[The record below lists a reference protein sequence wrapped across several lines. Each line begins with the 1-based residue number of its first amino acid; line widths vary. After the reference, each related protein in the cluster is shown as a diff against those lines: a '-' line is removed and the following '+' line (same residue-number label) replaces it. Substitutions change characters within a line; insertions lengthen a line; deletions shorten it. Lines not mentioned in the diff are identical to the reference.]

1 MLFQQISPPAEA
13 LPARRSLDEGGAKA
27 GWHTRVIPEILD
39 ALRSHERGLTKE
51 EATERFREY
60 GPNKLPEGKV
70 DGLFVIFLRQFQS
83 PLIYVLFAAAGIV
96 FAMGQ
101 IVDASIIFAVLLFN
115 ATVGTIQEGKAQNT
129 LLALK
134 KFAETSAT
142 VLRDGKELI
151 VPDTEVMPGDIIVL
165 QEGEKVPADARI
177 IFANTLK
184 IDEASLTGES
194 EPVTKTDTA
203 LPIDMLPVADQK
215 NMVFKGT
222 HILSGNG
229 TAVVVATGLATEIG
243 KIAQKIATVNTEI
256 PLKTNIRYLSR
267 LIIFAVSIIS
277 ASLIVLGVL
286 SGKSFTE
293 MFTTAV
299 ALSVSIIPEGLPIV
313 MTLVLATGVRRMS
326 KRNVL
331 VKRLQAVEALGQ
343 TKIIAVDK
351 TGTLTMNEMVIQRV
365 YVDGKN
371 FDITG
376 SGYEPKGEATFDG
389 KIIDSLNHPE
399 LLFSGKIAA
408 FCANARLSFLPA
420 RRNPRLAEAIGE
432 TQVGAGGEET
442 STWKIA
448 GDPTEAA
455 MLVLSEKIGF
465 RHDAL
470 EQETPKIFELP
481 FDYQKK
487 YHATI
492 RAVDGKNFLTIVG
505 APEKVLELCKNIWH
519 KPASPAGRDGT
530 ETLNGEMKKELEAV
544 FHKLARNGF
553 RVVAYAINS
562 DSERS
567 INPDAIP
574 PLTFVGFFGMND
586 ALRPEVKEAMQ
597 RVRAADMRVVMITG
611 DHSLTAQAI
620 AKEADIWREGDS
632 VLTGEEIDKMSDDEL
647 AEKLA
652 RTSVFARVTPDH
664 KLRIIQ
670 AYRKRG
676 EIVAM
681 TGDGVNDAPSLV
693 AADLGVAMGKIG
705 TEVAKEASDIVLL
718 DDNFAS
724 IVSAAEEGRGIYKTI
739 KKVILYLF
747 STSMGEVL
755 VIAGAL
761 VLGFPLPLLA
771 AQIIW
776 LNFVTDGFL
785 DVALAMEP
793 KENGLMQGKFERPK
807 KWIVD
812 GLMAQRMFLMAL
824 PMAIGTL
831 YLFIGYLETDLT
843 KAWTISLTTL
853 AVFQW
858 FNAWNCRSESKSIFV
873 MNPFSNMFL
882 VGATATVISLQL
894 FSVYNPFTQKFL
906 RTTPLEFSEWV
917 IIISIASSIILA
929 EEIRKFFYRR
939 RMAT

>member
-1 MLFQQISPPAEA
+1 MAIMQQIS
-13 LPARRSLDEGGAKA
+13 
-27 GWHTRVIPEILD
+27 WHTKTVPEVLG
-39 ALRSHERGLTKE
+39 ALGSREHGLTKE
-51 EATERFREY
+51 EATERFQKY
-60 GPNKLPEGKV
+60 GLNKLPEGKV
-70 DGLFVIFLRQFQS
+70 DGLLIIFLRQFKS
-83 PLIYVLFAAAGIV
+83 PLIYILFAAAGIV
-96 FAMGQ
+96 FAMGEV
-101 IVDASIIFAVLLFN
+101 IDASIIFAVLLFN
-115 ATVGTIQEGKAQNT
+115 AIVGTIQEGKAQNI

-151 VPDTEVMPGDIIVL
+151 VLDTEVTPGDIIIL

-177 IFANTLK
+177 IFSNTLK
-184 IDEASLTGES
+184 VDEASLTGES
-194 EPVTKTDTA
+194 EPVTKTNTVVSADN
-203 LPIDMLPVADQK
+203 LPVADQK

-222 HILSGNG
+222 HILSGSG
-229 TAVVVATGLATEIG
+229 MAVVVATGLVTEIG
-243 KIAQKIATVNTEI
+243 KIAQKISSIDTEI

-267 LIIFAVSIIS
+267 VIIVTVAVIS
-277 ASLIVLGVL
+277 TSLIVLGIL
-286 SGKSFTE
+286 SGKSLKE

-343 TKIIAVDK
+343 TKVIAVDK
-351 TGTLTMNEMVIQRV
+351 TGTFTKNEMLIQRM
-365 YVDGKN
+365 YVDGKI

-376 SGYEPKGEATFDG
+376 SGYEPKGEAILDG
-389 KIIDSLNHPE
+389 KIIDPLNYPE
-399 LLFSGKIAA
+399 LLFSGRIAA
-408 FCANARLSFLPA
+408 FCANARLSFL
-420 RRNPRLAEAIGE
+420 
-432 TQVGAGGEET
+432 EET

-465 RHDAL
+465 RHEVL
-470 EQETPKIFELP
+470 EQETPKIFEMP

-487 YHATI
+487 YHTTI

-519 KPASPAGRDGT
+519 KNET
-530 ETLNGEMKKELEAV
+530 ETLNGEKKKELESV
-544 FHKLARNGF
+544 FHNLAQGGF
-553 RVVAYAINS
+553 RVVAYAINP
-562 DSERS
+562 DTERS
-567 INPDAIP
+567 VDENAIP
-574 PLTFVGFFGMND
+574 PLTFIGFFGMSD

-611 DHSLTAQAI
+611 DHRLTAQAI
-620 AKEADIWREGDS
+620 AKAADIWREGDN

-652 RTSVFARVTPDH
+652 HTSVFARVMPDH

-681 TGDGVNDAPSLV
+681 TGDGMNDAPSLV

-747 STSMGEVL
+747 STSTGEVL

-761 VLGFPLPLLA
+761 VLGYPLPLLA

-793 KENGLMQGKFERPK
+793 KEKGLMQGKFERPK

-831 YLFIGYLETDLT
+831 YLFKGYFEIDIT

-858 FNAWNCRSESKSIFV
+858 FNAWNCKSESKSIFQ
-873 MNPFSNMFL
+873 MNPFSNKFL
-882 VGATATVISLQL
+882 VGATGIVIFLQFAAL
-894 FSVYNPFTQKFL
+894 YTPFLQKIL
-906 RTTPLEFSEWV
+906 HTTPLSISEWLV
-917 IIISIASSIILA
+917 IVPIASSIILV

-939 RMAT
+939 KILA

>member
-1 MLFQQISPPAEA
+1 MQQI
-13 LPARRSLDEGGAKA
+13 L
-27 GWHTRVIPEILD
+27 WHTKTAPEVLG
-39 ALRSHERGLTKE
+39 ALGSREHGLTKK
-51 EATERFREY
+51 EAIERFQKY
-60 GPNKLPEGKV
+60 GLNKLPEGKV
-70 DGLFVIFLRQFQS
+70 DGLLIIFLRQFKS
-83 PLIYVLFAAAGIV
+83 PLIYTLFAAAGIV
-96 FAMGQ
+96 FAMGEV
-101 IVDASIIFAVLLFN
+101 IDASIIFAVLLFN
-115 ATVGTIQEGKAQNT
+115 AIVGTIQEGKAQNT

-142 VLRDGKELI
+142 VLRDGKEFI
-151 VPDTEVMPGDIIVL
+151 VPDTVVMPGDVIVL

-177 IFANTLK
+177 IFSNTLK
-184 IDEASLTGES
+184 VDEASLTGES
-194 EPVTKTDTA
+194 EPVTKTDTLVPA
-203 LPIDMLPVADQK
+203 DNLPVADQK

-243 KIAQKIATVNTEI
+243 KITEKISSVDTEI
-256 PLKTNIRYLSR
+256 PLKTNIRYFSR
-267 LIIFAVSIIS
+267 AIIVTVAVIS
-277 ASLIVLGVL
+277 TSLIVLGVF
-286 SGKSFTE
+286 SDKSLEE
-293 MFTTAV
+293 MFTTVV

-313 MTLVLATGVRRMS
+313 TTLVLATGVHRMS

-331 VKRLQAVEALGQ
+331 VKRLQAVETLGQ

-351 TGTLTMNEMVIQRV
+351 TGTLTRNEMLIQRV
-365 YVDGKN
+365 YTNGN
-371 FDITG
+371 IFEITG
-376 SGYEPKGEATFDG
+376 SGYEPKGDIRLDG
-389 KIIDSLNHPE
+389 KIIDPLNHPE
-399 LLFSGKIAA
+399 LLFGGRIAA
-408 FCANARLSFLPA
+408 FCVNARLSF
-420 RRNPRLAEAIGE
+420 I
-432 TQVGAGGEET
+432 EET
-442 STWKIA
+442 SIWKIA

-465 RHDAL
+465 RHETL
-470 EQETPKIFELP
+470 EKETPKIFELP

-505 APEKVLELCKNIWH
+505 APETVLLLCKNIWH
-519 KPASPAGRDGT
+519 KDGI
-530 ETLNGEMKKELEAV
+530 EVLGEEKKKELESV
-544 FHKLARNGF
+544 FHNLAQGGF
-553 RVVAYAINS
+553 RVVAYAINP
-562 DSERS
+562 DTGRS
-567 INPDAIP
+567 VDGNAMPS
-574 PLTFVGFFGMND
+574 LTFVGFFGMSD
-586 ALRPEVKEAMQ
+586 ALRGEVKEAMQ

-611 DHSLTAQAI
+611 DHRLTAQAI
-620 AKEADIWREGDS
+620 AKEADIWREGDI
-632 VLTGEEIDKMSDDEL
+632 VLTGEEIDKMPDDEL

-670 AYRKRG
+670 AYRKQG

-747 STSMGEVL
+747 STSTGEVL
-755 VIAGAL
+755 AIAGAL
-761 VLGFPLPLLA
+761 VLGYPLPLLA

-793 KENGLMQGKFERPK
+793 KEKGLMQGKFERPK

-831 YLFIGYLETDLT
+831 YLFQKYFSAGGGSSLGGETDLT
-843 KAWTISLTTL
+843 KALTISLTTL

-858 FNAWNCRSESKSIFV
+858 FNAWNCRSESKSIFQ
-873 MNPFSNMFL
+873 MNPFSNKFL
-882 VGATATVISLQL
+882 VGATGIVILLQL
-894 FSVYNPFTQKFL
+894 FALYTPFLQKIL
-906 RTTPLEFSEWV
+906 HTTPLSLSEWLT
-917 IIISIASSIILA
+917 IIPIAGSIILV

-939 RMAT
+939 KILA

>member
-1 MLFQQISPPAEA
+1 MQQIS
-13 LPARRSLDEGGAKA
+13 
-27 GWHTRVIPEILD
+27 WHIKTVPEILD
-39 ALRSHERGLTKE
+39 LLRSRERGLTKE
-51 EATERFREY
+51 EATERFQEY
-60 GPNKLPEGKV
+60 GFNKLPEGKV
-70 DGLFVIFLRQFQS
+70 DGLPLIFLRQFQS
-83 PLIYVLFAAAGIV
+83 PLIYILFAAAGIV
-96 FAMGQ
+96 FVIGSV
-101 IVDASIIFAVLLFN
+101 VDSLIIFIVLIFN
-115 ATVGTIQEGKAQNT
+115 AIVGTFQEGKAQNT

-134 KFAETSAT
+134 RFAETSAT
-142 VLRDGKELI
+142 VLRDGKELV

-165 QEGEKVPADARI
+165 QEGEKVSADARI

-194 EPVTKTDTA
+194 EPVTKTDTVMPA
-203 LPIDMLPVADQK
+203 DNLGVADQK

-229 TAVVVATGLATEIG
+229 TAVVVATGLTTEIG
-243 KIAQKIATVNTEI
+243 KIAQKISSIDTEI

-267 LIIFAVSIIS
+267 IIVVTVAIISVSLII
-277 ASLIVLGVL
+277 LGVL
-286 SGKSFTE
+286 SGKSLKE

-313 MTLVLATGVRRMS
+313 MTLVLATGVFRMS

-343 TKIIAVDK
+343 TKVIAADK
-351 TGTLTMNEMVIQRV
+351 TGTLTRNEMVIQHV
-365 YVDGKN
+365 YVDGRI

-376 SGYEPKGEATFDG
+376 SGYEPKGEVTFDG
-389 KIIDSLNHPE
+389 KNIDPLNHSE

-408 FCANARLSFLPA
+408 FCANARLSFS
-420 RRNPRLAEAIGE
+420 
-432 TQVGAGGEET
+432 EET
-442 STWKIA
+442 SAWKIA

-505 APEKVLELCKNIWH
+505 APEEVLELCKNIWH
-519 KPASPAGRDGT
+519 KNGT
-530 ETLNGEMKKELEAV
+530 ETLSEEKKKELEAV
-544 FHKLARNGF
+544 FHKIAQNGF
-553 RVVAYAINS
+553 RVVAYAINP
-562 DSERS
+562 DTGRS
-567 INPDAIP
+567 VDGNLPAGKAGAIP
-574 PLTFVGFFGMND
+574 SLTFVGFFGMND
-586 ALRPEVKEAMQ
+586 ALRSEVKEAMQ

-611 DHSLTAQAI
+611 DHRLTAQAI
-620 AKEADIWREGDS
+620 AKEADIWREGDN
-632 VLTGEEIDKMSDDEL
+632 VLTGEEIDKMSEEEL

-652 RTSVFARVTPDH
+652 STTVFARVTPEH

-724 IVSAAEEGRGIYKTI
+724 IVSAAEEGRSIYKTI

-747 STSMGEVL
+747 STSTGEVL

-761 VLGFPLPLLA
+761 VLGYPLPLLA

-793 KENGLMQGKFERPK
+793 NEKGLMQGKFERPK

-812 GLMAQRMFLMAL
+812 GFMIKRMLLMAPIMGL
-824 PMAIGTL
+824 GTL
-831 YLFIGYLETDLT
+831 YLFGQYFEADLT
-843 KAWTISLTTL
+843 KGWTIALTTM
-853 AVFQW
+853 AIFQW
-858 FNAWNCRSESKSIFV
+858 FNAWNCRSESKSIFQ
-873 MNPFSNMFL
+873 MNPFSNKFL
-882 VGATATVISLQL
+882 VGATMVVISLQI
-894 FSVYNPFTQKFL
+894 FAVYNPFMQKIL
-906 RTTPLEFSEWV
+906 HTTPLSLSEWL
-917 IIISIASSIILA
+917 IIIPVASSIILV
-929 EEIRKFFYRR
+929 EEIRKFIYRR
-939 RMAT
+939 KLI

>member
-1 MLFQQISPPAEA
+1 MQQIS
-13 LPARRSLDEGGAKA
+13 
-27 GWHTRVIPEILD
+27 WHTKTITEVFN
-39 ALRSHERGLTKE
+39 ALHSQECGLTKE
-51 EATERFREY
+51 EATKRFQKY
-60 GPNKLPEGKV
+60 GFNKLPEGKV
-70 DGLFVIFLRQFQS
+70 DSLPLIFLRQFQS
-83 PLIYVLFAAAGIV
+83 PLIYILFAAAGIV
-96 FAMGQ
+96 FAMGE
-101 IVDASIIFAVLLFN
+101 IIDASIIFAVLLFN
-115 ATVGTIQEGKAQNT
+115 AFIGTIQEGKAQNT

-134 KFAETSAT
+134 RFTETSAT
-142 VLRDGKELI
+142 VLRDGKEFI
-151 VPDTEVMPGDIIVL
+151 IPDTEVMPGDIIVL

-177 IFANTLK
+177 IFSNTLK
-184 IDEASLTGES
+184 VDEASLTGES
-194 EPVTKTDTA
+194 EPVTKTDTVA
-203 LPIDMLPVADQK
+203 PADNLPAGKAGLPVADQK

-229 TAVVVATGLATEIG
+229 TAIVVATGLATEIG
-243 KIAQKIATVNTEI
+243 KIAQKISSIDTEI

-267 LIIFAVSIIS
+267 VIIITVAVIS
-277 ASLIVLGVL
+277 TSLIVLGVL
-286 SGKSFTE
+286 SGKSLKE

-313 MTLVLATGVRRMS
+313 MTLVLATGVRRMA

-351 TGTLTMNEMVIQRV
+351 TGTLTKNEMVIQRV
-365 YVDGKN
+365 YVDGKIFN
-371 FDITG
+371 ITG
-376 SGYEPKGEATFDG
+376 SGYDPKGE
-389 KIIDSLNHPE
+389 IILNNRTINPSNHPM
-399 LLFSGKIAA
+399 LLFSGRIAA
-408 FCANARLSFLPA
+408 FCSNARLSFL
-420 RRNPRLAEAIGE
+420 
-432 TQVGAGGEET
+432 EET

-455 MLVLSEKIGF
+455 MLVFSEKIGF
-465 RHDAL
+465 RHETL
-470 EQETPKIFELP
+470 EQEAPKIFELP

-492 RAVDGKNFLTIVG
+492 RMVDGKNFLTIVG
-505 APEKVLELCKNIWH
+505 APEKIFELCKNIWH
-519 KPASPAGRDGT
+519 KNKT
-530 ETLNGEMKKELEAV
+530 EILSEKKKKELESV
-544 FHKLARNGF
+544 FHTLAQGGF
-553 RVVAYAINS
+553 RVVAHAINS
-562 DSERS
+562 DTGRS
-567 INPDAIP
+567 VDGNAMPSLA
-574 PLTFVGFFGMND
+574 FVGFLGMND

-597 RVRAADMRVVMITG
+597 KVRAADMRAVMITG
-611 DHSLTAQAI
+611 DHSFTAQAI
-620 AKEADIWREGDS
+620 AKEADIWRKGDS
-632 VLTGEEIDKMSDDEL
+632 VLTGEEIDKMSDDDL
-647 AEKLA
+647 ADKL
-652 RTSVFARVTPDH
+652 TNTTVFARVTPDH
-664 KLRIIQ
+664 KFRIIQ

-724 IVSAAEEGRGIYKTI
+724 IVLAAEEGRGIYKTI

-761 VLGFPLPLLA
+761 VLGYPLPLLA

-793 KENGLMQGKFERPK
+793 KEKGLMQGKFERPK

-824 PMAIGTL
+824 PMTIGTL
-831 YLFIGYLETDLT
+831 YLFKGYFETDLA
-843 KAWTISLTTL
+843 KALTISLTTL

-858 FNAWNCRSESKSIFV
+858 FNAWNCRSESKSIFQI
-873 MNPFSNMFL
+873 NPFSNMFL
-882 VGATATVISLQL
+882 VGATMIVMFLQFAAL
-894 FSVYNPFTQKFL
+894 YIPFLQKIL
-906 RTTPLEFSEWV
+906 HTMPLSFSEWL
-917 IIISIASSIILA
+917 IIIPIASSIILV

-939 RMAT
+939 KSI

>member
-1 MLFQQISPPAEA
+1 MTQQVPWH
-13 LPARRSLDEGGAKA
+13 AKA
-27 GWHTRVIPEILD
+27 IPEVLG
-39 ALRSHERGLTKE
+39 ALHSREHGLTRE
-51 EATERFREY
+51 ETTERLKEY
-60 GPNKLPEGKV
+60 GRNYLPEGKV
-70 DGLFVIFLRQFQS
+70 DSLFIIFLRQFQS
-83 PLIYVLFAAAGIV
+83 PLIYILFAAAGIV
-96 FAMGQ
+96 FAMGET
-101 IVDASIIFAVLLFN
+101 IDASIIFAVLIFN

-151 VPDTEVMPGDIIVL
+151 VSDTEVIPGDIIVL

-194 EPVTKTDTA
+194 EPVTKIDTVIPTDN
-203 LPIDMLPVADQK
+203 LPAGEAGLPVADQK

-243 KIAQKIATVNTEI
+243 KIAQKISTIDTEI

-267 LIIFAVSIIS
+267 IIIVTVSIIS
-277 ASLIVLGVL
+277 ISLIILGVL
-286 SGKSFTE
+286 SGKSLKE

-343 TKIIAVDK
+343 TKVIAVDK
-351 TGTLTMNEMVIQRV
+351 TGTLTRNEMVIQRV
-365 YVDGKN
+365 YVDGKI

-376 SGYEPKGEATFDG
+376 NGYEPKGEATFDG
-389 KIIDSLNHPE
+389 KIIDPLNHPE
-399 LLFSGKIAA
+399 LLFSGRIAA
-408 FCANARLSFLPA
+408 FCANARLSFL
-420 RRNPRLAEAIGE
+420 
-432 TQVGAGGEET
+432 EET
-442 STWKIA
+442 STWKIS

-465 RHDAL
+465 RHETL

-492 RAVDGKNFLTIVG
+492 RAVDDKNFLTIVG
-505 APEKVLELCKNIWH
+505 APEKVLELCKNVWH
-519 KPASPAGRDGT
+519 KNGT
-530 ETLNGEMKKELEAV
+530 ETLNEEKKKELESV
-544 FHKLARNGF
+544 FHNLAQSGF
-553 RVVAYAINS
+553 RVVAYAINQ
-562 DSERS
+562 DTGRS
-567 INPDAIP
+567 VDGNAMP
-574 PLTFVGFFGMND
+574 PLTFVGFFGMQD
-586 ALRPEVKEAMQ
+586 ALRSEVKEAMQ

-611 DHSLTAQAI
+611 DHRLTAQAI
-620 AKEADIWREGDS
+620 AKEADIWREGDGI
-632 VLTGEEIDKMSDDEL
+632 LTGEEIDRMSDEEL
-647 AEKLA
+647 AVKLV
-652 RTSVFARVTPDH
+652 RTTVFARVTPDH

-670 AYRKRG
+670 AYRERG
-676 EIVAM
+676 ETVAM

-705 TEVAKEASDIVLL
+705 TEVAKEASDLVLL

-747 STSMGEVL
+747 STSMGEVFA
-755 VIAGAL
+755 IAGAL
-761 VLGFPLPLLA
+761 VLGYPLPLLA

-793 KENGLMQGKFERPK
+793 KEKGLMQGKFERPK

-812 GLMAQRMFLMAL
+812 GLMMQRMFLMAL

-831 YLFIGYLETDLT
+831 YLFKGYFETDIT
-843 KAWTISLTTL
+843 KALTISLTTL

-858 FNAWNCRSESKSIFV
+858 FNAWNCRSESKSIFQ
-873 MNPFSNMFL
+873 MNPFSNKFL
-882 VGATATVISLQL
+882 VGATAMVIFLQFAAL
-894 FSVYNPFTQKFL
+894 YTPFLQKIL
-906 RTTPLEFSEWV
+906 HTTPLSLSEWF
-917 IIISIASSIILA
+917 IIIPIAGSIILV
-929 EEIRKFFYRR
+929 EEIRKFFYRKSKIG
-939 RMAT
+939 

>member
-1 MLFQQISPPAEA
+1 MAIIQQI
-13 LPARRSLDEGGAKA
+13 L
-27 GWHTRVIPEILD
+27 WHTKTVPDVLD
-39 ALRSHERGLTKE
+39 MLRSREHGLTKK
-51 EATERFREY
+51 EANERFQEY
-60 GPNKLPEGKV
+60 GLNKLPEGKV
-70 DGLFVIFLRQFQS
+70 DGLLLIFFRQFQS
-83 PLIYVLFAAAGIV
+83 PLIYILFAAAGIV
-96 FAMGQ
+96 FAMGEV
-101 IVDASIIFAVLLFN
+101 INASIIFAVLLFN
-115 ATVGTIQEGKAQNT
+115 AIVGTIQEGKAQNT

-142 VLRDGKELI
+142 VLRSGMELI

-177 IFANTLK
+177 IFSNILK
-184 IDEASLTGES
+184 VDEASLTGES
-194 EPVTKTDTA
+194 EPVTKTDTVVPTDNPSGLSPRDER
-203 LPIDMLPVADQK
+203 LPLADQK

-243 KIAQKIATVNTEI
+243 KIAQKISSIDTEI

-267 LIIFAVSIIS
+267 VIIVTVAVIS
-277 ASLIVLGVL
+277 ASLIILGVL
-286 SGKSFTE
+286 SGKSLKE

-313 MTLVLATGVRRMS
+313 MTLVLTTGVWRMA

-351 TGTLTMNEMVIQRV
+351 TGTLTRNEMLIQRV
-365 YVDGKN
+365 YVDGKIFN
-371 FDITG
+371 ITG
-376 SGYEPKGEATFDG
+376 SGYEPKGEAIFDG
-389 KIIDSLNHPE
+389 KIIDPLNHPE
-399 LLFSGKIAA
+399 LLFSGRIAA
-408 FCANARLSFLPA
+408 FCANARLSFS
-420 RRNPRLAEAIGE
+420 
-432 TQVGAGGEET
+432 EET
-442 STWKIA
+442 SIWKIA

-465 RHDAL
+465 RHEAL

-505 APEKVLELCKNIWH
+505 APEKVLWLCKNSWH
-519 KPASPAGRDGT
+519 KDGT
-530 ETLNGEMKKELEAV
+530 ETLRGEKKKELESI
-544 FHKLARNGF
+544 FHNLAQGGF
-553 RVVAYAINS
+553 RIVAYAINP
-562 DSERS
+562 DTGRS
-567 INPDAIP
+567 VDGNAMP

-586 ALRPEVKEAMQ
+586 ALRGEVKEAMQ

-611 DHSLTAQAI
+611 DHRLTAQAI

-632 VLTGEEIDKMSDDEL
+632 VLTGEEMDKMSDDEL

-652 RTSVFARVTPDH
+652 RASVFARVTPDH

-724 IVSAAEEGRGIYKTI
+724 IVSATEEGRGIYKTI

-747 STSMGEVL
+747 STSTGEVL

-761 VLGFPLPLLA
+761 VLGYPLPILA
-771 AQIIW
+771 TQIIW

-793 KENGLMQGKFERPK
+793 KEKGLMQGKFERPK

-831 YLFIGYLETDLT
+831 FIFKDYIGDDMTR
-843 KAWTISLTTL
+843 AWTISLTTL

-858 FNAWNCRSESKSIFV
+858 FNAWNCRSESKSIFQ
-873 MNPFSNMFL
+873 MNPFSNTFL
-882 VGATATVISLQL
+882 VGATAVVVSLQL
-894 FSVYNPFTQKFL
+894 FAVY
-906 RTTPLEFSEWV
+906 
-917 IIISIASSIILA
+917 
-929 EEIRKFFYRR
+929 
-939 RMAT
+939 

>member
-1 MLFQQISPPAEA
+1 MQQIS
-13 LPARRSLDEGGAKA
+13 
-27 GWHTRVIPEILD
+27 WHIKTVPEILD
-39 ALRSHERGLTKE
+39 LLRSRERGLTKE
-51 EATERFREY
+51 EATERFQEY
-60 GPNKLPEGKV
+60 GFNKLPEGKV
-70 DGLFVIFLRQFQS
+70 DGLPLIFLRQFQS
-83 PLIYVLFAAAGIV
+83 PLIYILFAAAGIV
-96 FAMGQ
+96 FVIGSV
-101 IVDASIIFAVLLFN
+101 VDSLIIFIVLIFN
-115 ATVGTIQEGKAQNT
+115 AIVGTFQEGKAQNT

-134 KFAETSAT
+134 RFAETSAT
-142 VLRDGKELI
+142 VLRDGKELV

-165 QEGEKVPADARI
+165 QEGEKVSADARI

-194 EPVTKTDTA
+194 EPVTKINLV
-203 LPIDMLPVADQK
+203 LPADNLGVADQK

-229 TAVVVATGLATEIG
+229 TAVVVATGLTTEIG
-243 KIAQKIATVNTEI
+243 KIAQKISSIDTEI

-267 LIIFAVSIIS
+267 IIVVTVAIISVSLII
-277 ASLIVLGVL
+277 LGVL
-286 SGKSFTE
+286 SGKSLKE

-313 MTLVLATGVRRMS
+313 MTLVLATGVFRMS

-343 TKIIAVDK
+343 TKVIAADK
-351 TGTLTMNEMVIQRV
+351 TGTLTRNEMVIQHV
-365 YVDGKN
+365 YVDGRI

-376 SGYEPKGEATFDG
+376 SGYEPKGEVTFDG
-389 KIIDSLNHPE
+389 KNIDPLNHSE

-408 FCANARLSFLPA
+408 FCANARLSFS
-420 RRNPRLAEAIGE
+420 
-432 TQVGAGGEET
+432 EET
-442 STWKIA
+442 SAWKIA

-505 APEKVLELCKNIWH
+505 APEEVLELCKNIWH
-519 KPASPAGRDGT
+519 KNGT
-530 ETLNGEMKKELEAV
+530 ETLSEEKKKELEAV
-544 FHKLARNGF
+544 FHKIAQNGF
-553 RVVAYAINS
+553 RVVAYAINP
-562 DSERS
+562 DTGRS
-567 INPDAIP
+567 VDGNLPAGKAGAIP
-574 PLTFVGFFGMND
+574 SLTFVGFFGMND
-586 ALRPEVKEAMQ
+586 ALRSEVKEAMQ

-611 DHSLTAQAI
+611 DHRLTAQAI
-620 AKEADIWREGDS
+620 AKEADIWREGDN
-632 VLTGEEIDKMSDDEL
+632 VLTGEEIDKMSEEEL

-652 RTSVFARVTPDH
+652 STTVFARVTPEH

-724 IVSAAEEGRGIYKTI
+724 IVSAAEEGRSIYKTI

-747 STSMGEVL
+747 STSTGEVL

-761 VLGFPLPLLA
+761 VLGYPLPLLA

-793 KENGLMQGKFERPK
+793 NEKGLMQGKFERPK

-812 GLMAQRMFLMAL
+812 GFMIKRMLLMAPIMGL
-824 PMAIGTL
+824 GTL
-831 YLFIGYLETDLT
+831 YLFGQYFEADLT
-843 KAWTISLTTL
+843 KGWTIALTTM
-853 AVFQW
+853 AIFQW
-858 FNAWNCRSESKSIFV
+858 FNAWNCRSESKSIFQ
-873 MNPFSNMFL
+873 MNPFSNKFL
-882 VGATATVISLQL
+882 VGATMVVISLQI
-894 FSVYNPFTQKFL
+894 FAVYNPFMQKIL
-906 RTTPLEFSEWV
+906 HTTPLSLSEWL
-917 IIISIASSIILA
+917 IIIPVASSIILV
-929 EEIRKFFYRR
+929 EEIRKFIYRR
-939 RMAT
+939 KLI

>member
-1 MLFQQISPPAEA
+1 MQQISLPAEVSA
-13 LPARRSLDEGGAKA
+13 QA
-27 GWHTRVIPEILD
+27 GWHTKTVTEILD
-39 ALRSHERGLTKE
+39 SLHSHGRGLTKE
-51 EATERFREY
+51 EAAKRFQEY
-60 GPNKLPEGKV
+60 GFNKLPEGKV
-70 DGLFVIFLRQFQS
+70 DSLLLIFLRQFQS
-83 PLIYVLFAAAGIV
+83 PLIYILCAAAGIV
-96 FAMGQ
+96 FAMGEV
-101 IVDASIIFAVLLFN
+101 IDASIIFAVLLFN

-129 LLALK
+129 LLVLK
-134 KFAETSAT
+134 SFAETSAT

-151 VPDTEVMPGDIIVL
+151 IPDIEVMPGDIIVL

-177 IFANTLK
+177 IFASTLK

-194 EPVTKTDTA
+194 GPVAKTNTVLTA
-203 LPIDMLPVADQK
+203 DNLGVADQK
-215 NMVFKGT
+215 NMAFKGT

-243 KIAQKIATVNTEI
+243 KIAQKISSIDTEI

-267 LIIFAVSIIS
+267 VIIITVAVIS
-277 ASLIVLGVL
+277 TSLIVLGVF
-286 SGKSFTE
+286 SGKSFKE

-313 MTLVLATGVRRMS
+313 MTLVLVSGVQRMS

-351 TGTLTMNEMVIQRV
+351 TGTLTRNEMVIQRV
-365 YVDGKN
+365 YVDGKMFN
-371 FDITG
+371 ITG
-376 SGYEPKGEATFDG
+376 NGYEPKGEAVFDG
-389 KIIDSLNHPE
+389 KTIDPLNHVD

-408 FCANARLSFLPA
+408 FCANARLSFL
-420 RRNPRLAEAIGE
+420 
-432 TQVGAGGEET
+432 EET
-442 STWKIA
+442 STWKIS

-455 MLVLSEKIGF
+455 MLVLSEKVGY
-465 RHDAL
+465 RHEML
-470 EQETPKIFELP
+470 EQEAPRIFELP

-492 RAVDGKNFLTIVG
+492 RAVDGKNFLTVVG

-519 KPASPAGRDGT
+519 EDKI
-530 ETLNGEMKKELEAV
+530 ETLNADRKKELEAV
-544 FHKLARNGF
+544 FHKLAQTRF
-553 RVVAYAINS
+553 RVVAYAVNL
-562 DSERS
+562 DTERS
-567 INPDAIP
+567 VDPEMMPA
-574 PLTFVGFFGMND
+574 LAFVGFFGMND

-597 RVRAADMRVVMITG
+597 RVREAGMRVIMITG
-611 DHSLTAQAI
+611 DHRLTAQAI
-620 AKEADIWREGDS
+620 AKEADIWREGDNI
-632 VLTGEEIDKMSDDEL
+632 LTGEEIDKMSDNEL

-652 RTSVFARVTPDH
+652 HTTVFARVTPDH
-664 KLRIIQ
+664 KFRIIQ

-681 TGDGVNDAPSLV
+681 TGDGVNDVPSLV
-693 AADLGVAMGKIG
+693 VADIGVAMGKIG

-724 IVSAAEEGRGIYKTI
+724 IVSAVEEGRGIYKTI

-747 STSMGEVL
+747 STSVGEVL
-755 VIAGAL
+755 AVAGAL
-761 VLGFPLPLLA
+761 VLGYPLPLLA

-793 KENGLMQGKFERPK
+793 KEKGLLQGKFERPK

-831 YLFIGYLETDLT
+831 YLFQGYFETDIT

-858 FNAWNCRSESKSIFV
+858 FNAWNCRSESKSIFQ
-873 MNPFSNMFL
+873 MNPFSN
-882 VGATATVISLQL
+882 
-894 FSVYNPFTQKFL
+894 KFL
-906 RTTPLEFSEWV
+906 IGAATIVIFLQFAALYTPFLQKVLHTTPLSLSEWLV
-917 IIISIASSIILA
+917 IIPVASSIILV

-939 RMAT
+939 KLI

>member
-1 MLFQQISPPAEA
+1 MAIMQQIS
-13 LPARRSLDEGGAKA
+13 
-27 GWHTRVIPEILD
+27 WHIKTVPEILD
-39 ALRSHERGLTKE
+39 LLRSRERGLTKE
-51 EATERFREY
+51 EATERFQEY
-60 GPNKLPEGKV
+60 GFNKLPEGKV
-70 DGLFVIFLRQFQS
+70 DGLPLIFLRQFQS
-83 PLIYVLFAAAGIV
+83 PLIYILFAAAGIV
-96 FAMGQ
+96 FVIGSV
-101 IVDASIIFAVLLFN
+101 VDSLIIFIVLIFN
-115 ATVGTIQEGKAQNT
+115 AIVGTFQEGKAQNT

-134 KFAETSAT
+134 RFAETSAT
-142 VLRDGKELI
+142 VLRDGKELV

-165 QEGEKVPADARI
+165 QEGEKVSADARI

-194 EPVTKTDTA
+194 EPVTKINLV
-203 LPIDMLPVADQK
+203 LPADNLGVADQK

-229 TAVVVATGLATEIG
+229 TAVVVATGLTTEIG
-243 KIAQKIATVNTEI
+243 KIAQKISSIDTEI

-267 LIIFAVSIIS
+267 IIVVTVAIISVSLII
-277 ASLIVLGVL
+277 LGVL
-286 SGKSFTE
+286 SGKSLKE

-313 MTLVLATGVRRMS
+313 MTLVLATGVFRMS

-343 TKIIAVDK
+343 TKVIAADK
-351 TGTLTMNEMVIQRV
+351 TGTLTRNEMVIQHV
-365 YVDGKN
+365 YVDGRI

-376 SGYEPKGEATFDG
+376 SGYEPKGEVTFDG
-389 KIIDSLNHPE
+389 KNIDPLNHSE

-408 FCANARLSFLPA
+408 FCANARLSFS
-420 RRNPRLAEAIGE
+420 
-432 TQVGAGGEET
+432 EET
-442 STWKIA
+442 SAWKIA

-505 APEKVLELCKNIWH
+505 APEEVLELCKNIWH
-519 KPASPAGRDGT
+519 KNGT
-530 ETLNGEMKKELEAV
+530 ETLSEEKKKELEAV
-544 FHKLARNGF
+544 FHKIAQNGF
-553 RVVAYAINS
+553 RVVAYAINP
-562 DSERS
+562 DTGRS
-567 INPDAIP
+567 VDGNLPAGKAGAIP
-574 PLTFVGFFGMND
+574 SLTFVGFFGMND
-586 ALRPEVKEAMQ
+586 ALRSEVKEAMQ

-611 DHSLTAQAI
+611 DHRLTAQAI
-620 AKEADIWREGDS
+620 AKEADIWREGDN
-632 VLTGEEIDKMSDDEL
+632 VLTGEEIDKMSEEEL

-652 RTSVFARVTPDH
+652 STTVFARVTPEH

-724 IVSAAEEGRGIYKTI
+724 IVSAAEEGRSIYKTI

-747 STSMGEVL
+747 STSTGEVL

-761 VLGFPLPLLA
+761 VLGYPLPLLA

-793 KENGLMQGKFERPK
+793 NEKGLMQGKFERPK

-812 GLMAQRMFLMAL
+812 GFMIKRMLLMAPIMGL
-824 PMAIGTL
+824 GTL
-831 YLFIGYLETDLT
+831 YLFGQYFEADLT
-843 KAWTISLTTL
+843 KGWTIALTTM
-853 AVFQW
+853 AIFQW
-858 FNAWNCRSESKSIFV
+858 FNAWNCRSESKSIFQ
-873 MNPFSNMFL
+873 MNPFSNKFL
-882 VGATATVISLQL
+882 VGATMVVISLQI
-894 FSVYNPFTQKFL
+894 FAVYNPFMQKIL
-906 RTTPLEFSEWV
+906 HTTPLSLSEWL
-917 IIISIASSIILA
+917 IIIPVASSIILV
-929 EEIRKFFYRR
+929 EEIRKFIYRR
-939 RMAT
+939 KLI

>member
-1 MLFQQISPPAEA
+1 MAITQQI
-13 LPARRSLDEGGAKA
+13 L
-27 GWHTRVIPEILD
+27 WHTKTIPEVFDVLGS
-39 ALRSHERGLTKE
+39 REHGLTKE
-51 EATERFREY
+51 EASERFQEY
-60 GPNKLPEGKV
+60 GLNKLPEGKV
-70 DGLFVIFLRQFQS
+70 DGLLLIFLRQFQS
-83 PLIYVLFAAAGIV
+83 PLIYILFFATGIV
-96 FAMGQ
+96 FAMGEA
-101 IVDASIIFAVLLFN
+101 IDASIIFVVLLFN
-115 ATVGTIQEGKAQNT
+115 AIVGTIQEGKAQNT

-142 VLRDGKELI
+142 VLRDGRELI
-151 VPDTEVMPGDIIVL
+151 ILDTEVMPGDIIVL

-177 IFANTLK
+177 IFANALK

-194 EPVTKTDTA
+194 EPVTKTDTV
-203 LPIDMLPVADQK
+203 LLSDNLSVTDQK
-215 NMVFKGT
+215 NMIFKGT

-229 TAVVVATGLATEIG
+229 TAVVVATGLTTEIG
-243 KIAQKIATVNTEI
+243 KIAQKISSIDTEI

-267 LIIFAVSIIS
+267 VIIVTVAVIS
-277 ASLIVLGVL
+277 TSLIVLGVL
-286 SGKSFTE
+286 SGKSLRE

-313 MTLVLATGVRRMS
+313 MTLVLATGVHRMS

-343 TKIIAVDK
+343 TKVIAVDK
-351 TGTLTMNEMVIQRV
+351 TGTLTRNEMVIQRV

-371 FDITG
+371 FSITG
-376 SGYEPKGEATFDG
+376 NGYEPNGEVIFDD
-389 KIIDSLNHPE
+389 KTIDPLNHPE
-399 LLFSGKIAA
+399 LLFSGRIAA
-408 FCANARLSFLPA
+408 FCANARLSFS
-420 RRNPRLAEAIGE
+420 
-432 TQVGAGGEET
+432 EET
-442 STWKIA
+442 KLWKIA

-465 RHDAL
+465 HHDML

-481 FDYQKK
+481 FNYQKK
-487 YHATI
+487 YHVTI
-492 RAVDGKNFLTIVG
+492 RAVDDKNFLTIVG
-505 APEKVLELCKNIWH
+505 APEKVLELCKNVWH
-519 KPASPAGRDGT
+519 KDGI
-530 ETLNGEMKKELEAV
+530 ENLNEEKKKELELA
-544 FHKLARNGF
+544 FHNLAQNGF
-553 RVVAYAINS
+553 RVVAYAINP
-562 DSERS
+562 DVDRS
-567 INPDAIP
+567 INSDTIP

-611 DHSLTAQAI
+611 DHILTAQAI
-620 AKEADIWREGDS
+620 AKEADIWREGDN
-632 VLTGEEIDKMSDDEL
+632 VLTGEEIDKMSDEEL
-647 AEKLA
+647 SEKLA
-652 RTSVFARVTPDH
+652 RTSVFARVTPEH

-747 STSMGEVL
+747 STNIGEVL
-755 VIAGAL
+755 IVAGAL
-761 VLGFPLPLLA
+761 VLGYPLPLLA

-793 KENGLMQGKFERPK
+793 KEKGLMQGKFERPK

-812 GLMAQRMFLMAL
+812 GLMAQRMFFMAL

-831 YLFIGYLETDLT
+831 YLFSQYFEADIT
-843 KAWTISLTTL
+843 KGWTIALTTM

-858 FNAWNCRSESKSIFV
+858 FNAWNCRSESKSIFQ
-873 MNPFSNMFL
+873 MNPFSNKFL
-882 VGATATVISLQL
+882 AGATVIVIFLQFAAL
-894 FSVYNPFTQKFL
+894 YTPFLQKIL
-906 RTTPLEFSEWV
+906 HTTPLSLSEWL
-917 IIISIASSIILA
+917 IIIPVAFSIILV

-939 RMAT
+939 KISIPV